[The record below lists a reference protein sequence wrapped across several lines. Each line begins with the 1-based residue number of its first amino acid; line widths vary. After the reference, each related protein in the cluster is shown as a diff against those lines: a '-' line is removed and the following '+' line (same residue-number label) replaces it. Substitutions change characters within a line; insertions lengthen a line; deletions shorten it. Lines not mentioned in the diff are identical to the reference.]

1 MKRKEP
7 VEERLAPQP
16 TMEYAASQ
24 IKSALEATKSSPDL
38 SKRANQN
45 VHKVKVKLRDIVLH
59 CSSFSITL
67 FAVIALH
74 YVSF

>member
-7 VEERLAPQP
+7 LEERLAPQP

-45 VHKVKVKLRDIVLH
+45 VHKVKVKLRIMLLH

-74 YVSF
+74 